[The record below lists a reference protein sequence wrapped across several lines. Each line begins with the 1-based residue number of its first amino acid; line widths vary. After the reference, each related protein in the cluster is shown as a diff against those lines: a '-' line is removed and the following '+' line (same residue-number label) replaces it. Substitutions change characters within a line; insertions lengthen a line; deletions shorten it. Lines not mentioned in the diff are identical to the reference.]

1 MNQTDEGRAMGE
13 KSLQKK
19 RHILECAKKVF
30 EEKGFKDVTMKDIV
44 EACDIS
50 RGGLYLY
57 FESTKDIFL
66 EVLQMEAEDTDNT
79 FEQALTEDITSAD
92 ILALFLKEQ
101 KKEILNKEG
110 QLTTAIYEF
119 YFANKMPK
127 KENFLRNQ
135 FMDAVRVIEKLI
147 EDADANGE
155 FICDDPL
162 GAARNIMYVLEGL
175 KISAQTRGVSEATIN
190 QEILYI
196 MKGLVAESE

>member
-1 MNQTDEGRAMGE
+1 MGE

-19 RHILECAKKVF
+19 QYILSCARKVF

-44 EACDIS
+44 EACEIS

-66 EVLQMEAEDTDNT
+66 EVLKVESEETDNMFEEALAEDM
-79 FEQALTEDITSAD
+79 TSAD

-101 KKEILNKEG
+101 KKEILNKKG
-110 QLTTAIYEF
+110 LIVAIYEF
-119 YFANKMPK
+119 YFGHKLLK
-127 KENFLRNQ
+127 KDNFLRNQ
-135 FMDAVRVIEKLI
+135 FNAAVLVIEKLI
-147 EDADANGE
+147 ADATESGE
-155 FICDDPL
+155 FICDDPR

-175 KISAQTRGVSEATIN
+175 KISAQTIGVTEAMIN

-196 MKGLVAESE
+196 MKGLVADNE